1 MEKHY
6 FYQDIKCTIWQR
18 QYFIIEAESEEEANE
33 IAKRYGNI
41 DVSREEPIY
50 NSENLYETMEYI
62 EPEENND
69 CATINVYN
77 KRTNELI
84 AENGK

>member
-33 IAKRYGNI
+33 IAKKYK
-41 DVSREEPIY
+41 DVDVNSEECIY
-50 NSENLYETMEYI
+50 NSENLYETMDYMT
-62 EPEENND
+62 PEEND
-69 CATINVYN
+69 GCATIKVYN
-77 KRTNELI
+77 TRNDELI
-84 AENGK
+84 TKNVE